1 MGLLLAI
8 EHSRTTWSGT
18 TDEGTIKATLDV

>member
-1 MGLLLAI
+1 MGFLLAV

-18 TDEGTIKATLDV
+18 PDEGTIKVTLNV